1 MNVSQGKGGTRDD
14 LKVVRERAN
23 SPSRAPRGK
32 AFYNT
37 PGEHPILMSG
47 TAPPPTPS
55 TTPATPAAPAS
66 SWTGAKIGPASAWD
80 TANPKSITEQKIL
93 TNLKKIYDPEIPMNI
108 VDLGLIYG
116 FKWNNDTSVTVTMT
130 LTAPGCPVAGILA
143 DEVKA
148 AVQAAEGVKE
158 AVVDMVWE
166 PPWTPDRMSDL
177 AKRTFGYV

>member
-1 MNVSQGKGGTRDD
+1 M
-14 LKVVRERAN
+14 
-23 SPSRAPRGK
+23 
-32 AFYNT
+32 
-37 PGEHPILMSG
+37 
-47 TAPPPTPS
+47 APPPAPTSAP
-55 TTPATPAAPAS
+55 TAPAVPAAPAATAGA
-66 SWTGAKIGPASAWD
+66 WTGAKIGPLTAWD
-80 TANPKSITEQKIL
+80 PANPKSANEQKIL

-108 VDLGLIYG
+108 VDLGLIYA
-116 FKWNNDTSVTVTMT
+116 FKWTGDASVTVTMT

-143 DEVKA
+143 DEVKS